1 MVDKC
6 PWYQDRQ
13 KSFLFADH
21 DHNIMF
27 SYVERIQKLMKA
39 YFCCDRYPQEKHEE
53 NLCDIIL
60 ISKTIWYHTFVIFSV

>member
-21 DHNIMF
+21 DHNILF
-27 SYVERIQKLMKA
+27 SYVKNVFR
-39 YFCCDRYPQEKHEE
+39 
-53 NLCDIIL
+53 N
-60 ISKTIWYHTFVIFSV
+60 